1 MDSLCAFVTQR
12 ADVNT
17 SLTAITTLW
26 SITDFIKRACLT
38 DACANV
44 VRVAVRLRH
53 HVLCVHTKASL
64 SVCLFAEYLS
74 MLVVLHDEN
83 DFLSCGRLISFIH
96 AIIWYISH
104 NHV

>member
-1 MDSLCAFVTQR
+1 MVSIQPFYPPRSFVRAWQDLLDLMDSLCAFVTQK

-53 HVLCVHTKASL
+53 HALCVHTKACL
-64 SVCLFAEYLS
+64 SVCLS
-74 MLVVLHDEN
+74 VC
-83 DFLSCGRLISFIH
+83 FLSI
-96 AIIWYISH
+96 
-104 NHV
+104 

>member
-1 MDSLCAFVTQR
+1 MDSLCAFVTQK

-38 DACANV
+38 DACLTDACVNV

-53 HVLCVHTKASL
+53 HVLGLHTKACL
-64 SVCLFAEYLS
+64 SVCLSVTVF
-74 MLVVLHDEN
+74 
-83 DFLSCGRLISFIH
+83 
-96 AIIWYISH
+96 
-104 NHV
+104 